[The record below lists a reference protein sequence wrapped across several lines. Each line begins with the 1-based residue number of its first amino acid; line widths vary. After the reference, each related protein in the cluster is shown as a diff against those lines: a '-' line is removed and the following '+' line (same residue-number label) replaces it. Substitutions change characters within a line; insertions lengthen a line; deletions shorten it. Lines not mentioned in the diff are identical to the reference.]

1 MYVTYIAGVE
11 HNVVVSHDVG
21 RVASV
26 FVCSL
31 AAVTLPVAL

>member
-11 HNVVVSHDVG
+11 HDVVVSHDVG